1 MKGKIITDRIVEL
14 IREYADCQDELDV
27 FKVAAEIREI
37 VITEY
42 QEALELTIA
51 TRNLTK
57 Y

>member
-14 IREYADCQDELDV
+14 IIEYADFQDELDV